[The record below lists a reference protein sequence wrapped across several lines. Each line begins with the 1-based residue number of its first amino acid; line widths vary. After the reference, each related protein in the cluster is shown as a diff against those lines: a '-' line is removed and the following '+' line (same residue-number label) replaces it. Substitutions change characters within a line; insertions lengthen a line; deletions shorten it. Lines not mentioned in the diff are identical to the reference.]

1 MVERA
6 ITRILAP
13 VELSERGEPDLSYA
27 TKLAA
32 QLQAELILIA
42 VIDSVATA
50 RFIAR
55 HRTKSEGTES
65 FSEVLV
71 KDAEVILQGIVD
83 EAATMGV
90 KAWGH
95 ATVNEEVEVQILNEA
110 LLHKVDLIVVRSHG
124 RSGISKA
131 LLGST
136 AGDIIK
142 AAPCPVLV
150 ARI

>member
-13 VELSERGEPDLSYA
+13 VELAERGEPDLSYA
-27 TKLAA
+27 IKLAA
-32 QLQAELILIA
+32 QLQAELILVA
-42 VIDSVATA
+42 VIDSVATT

-55 HRTKSEGTES
+55 HRTERDATES

-71 KDAEVILQGIVD
+71 KDAEVILQEVVD
-83 EAATMGV
+83 EAATQGV

>member
-27 TKLAA
+27 IKLAA
-32 QLQAELILIA
+32 QLRAELILVA
-42 VIDSVATA
+42 VIDSAATA

-55 HRTKSEGTES
+55 HRTERERKES

-71 KDAEVILQGIVD
+71 KDAEVILQAIVD
-83 EAATMGV
+83 EAATQGV

>member
-1 MVERA
+1 MRA
-6 ITRILAP
+6 KVP
-13 VELSERGEPDLSYA
+13 EE
-27 TKLAA
+27 
-32 QLQAELILIA
+32 
-42 VIDSVATA
+42 
-50 RFIAR
+50 
-55 HRTKSEGTES
+55 
-65 FSEVLV
+65 
-71 KDAEVILQGIVD
+71 ILQGIVD
-83 EAATMGV
+83 EAASQGV

>member
-1 MVERA
+1 MTEPAV
-6 ITRILAP
+6 TRILAP
-13 VELSERGEPDLSYA
+13 VELSDRSEPDLRYA
-27 TKLAA
+27 IRLAA
-32 QLQAELILIA
+32 QLDAELILVA
-42 VIDSVATA
+42 VIDSAATA

-55 HRTKSEGTES
+55 HHGLRPGKES
-65 FSEVLV
+65 FNEVLV
-71 KDAEVILQGIVD
+71 KDAEEILQGIVD
-83 EAATMGV
+83 EAASQGV

>member
-1 MVERA
+1 MTDRA

-13 VELSERGEPDLSYA
+13 VELSERGEPDLSYVI
-27 TKLAA
+27 KLAA
-32 QLQAELILIA
+32 QLQAELILVA
-42 VIDSVATA
+42 VIDSAATA

-55 HRTKSEGTES
+55 HRTVHEGKETFNEI
-65 FSEVLV
+65 LV
-71 KDAEVILQGIVD
+71 KDAEVILQQIVD
-83 EAATMGV
+83 QAAADGV

>member
-1 MVERA
+1 MTERA

-13 VELSERGEPDLSYA
+13 VELSERSEPDLKYA
-27 TKLAA
+27 IRLAA
-32 QLQAELILIA
+32 QLQAELILVA
-42 VIDSVATA
+42 VIDSAATA

-55 HRTKSEGTES
+55 HHQERPGKES
-65 FSEVLV
+65 FNEVLV
-71 KDAEVILQGIVD
+71 KDAEEILQGIVD
-83 EAATMGV
+83 EAVSQGV
-90 KAWGH
+90 QAWGH